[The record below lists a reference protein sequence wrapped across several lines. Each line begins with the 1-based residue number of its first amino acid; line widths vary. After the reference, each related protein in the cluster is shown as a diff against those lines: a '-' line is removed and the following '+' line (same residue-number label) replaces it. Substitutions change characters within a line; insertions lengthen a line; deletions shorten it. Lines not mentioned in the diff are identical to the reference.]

1 MANIAATLRSQGSGF
16 AWWLSI
22 AQLVSWGSIYYSFS
36 LFLEPMRASLGW
48 TTQQASAAFSLGLL
62 VSALFS
68 VPIGRAIDKGHARIV
83 MTGGSLLAAAMML
96 WWSQT
101 ESLASFYVIWAGLGV
116 VFAAV
121 LYEPAFAVLVRYQ
134 SERQRHSITRMT
146 LVGGFA
152 STAFVPL
159 TYWLIEILDW
169 RSALIVL
176 AVFNIIVCAVIH
188 RFVLPPPDAVRN
200 MPGSTPASL
209 DRETRNGIIR
219 TRPFIGLMLSFA
231 TSAFVFSAL
240 SAHLMP
246 ILQDRGG
253 DTATALIAAAAIGP
267 AQVAARMIMF
277 VNGNRIDVRKLGIV
291 TTMLLPVSMSLLYF
305 GNLSVWFTW
314 LFAIAFGMCN
324 GMLTLVRGGVVL
336 EYFGRSGYGALSGTL
351 AFPATVAKAAAPI
364 TVALLWNPV
373 DRYNAVVW
381 LLGVGALLSALAF
394 WAARPPQAIPAP
406 VILQETGT

>member
-1 MANIAATLRSQGSGF
+1 MTNNASTMRTQGSGLV
-16 AWWLSI
+16 WWLSLG
-22 AQLVSWGSIYYSFS
+22 QLVSWGSIYYSFS
-36 LFLEPMRASLGW
+36 LFLEPMRESLGW
-48 TTQQASAAFSLGLL
+48 TTHQASVAFSLGLL

-68 VPIGRAIDKGHARIV
+68 VPVGRAIDKGHARFV
-83 MTGGSLLAAAMML
+83 MTGGSLLAAVMML

-101 ESLASFYVIWAGLGV
+101 DSLISFYIIWTGLGV

-134 SERQRHSITRMT
+134 AERQRHSITRMT

-159 TYWLIEILDW
+159 TYWLIEMFDW
-169 RSALIVL
+169 RTALIVL
-176 AVFNIIVCAVIH
+176 AVVNLAVCAVIH

-200 MPGSTPASL
+200 VPGSTPAPL
-209 DRETRNGIIR
+209 DRATRNSVIR
-219 TRPFIGLMLSFA
+219 TRAFLGLMLSFA
-231 TSAFVFSAL
+231 SSAFVFSAL

-253 DTATALIAAAAIGP
+253 DTATALIAAVFIGP
-267 AQVAARMIMF
+267 SQVAARMIMF
-277 VNGNRIDVRKLGIV
+277 VAGNRIDVRKLGLV
-291 TTMLLPVSMSLLYF
+291 TTMLLPASMLLLYF
-305 GNLSVWFTW
+305 GSVSVWFTW

-336 EYFGRSGYGALSGTL
+336 EYFGRSGYGALAGML
-351 AFPATVAKAAAPI
+351 AFPATIAKAAAP
-364 TVALLWNPV
+364 VAVAWLWNPV
-373 DRYNAVVW
+373 DRYNDVVW

-394 WAARPPQAIPAP
+394 WAARPPHATPAP
-406 VILQETGT
+406 VILQETRT